1 MIHASNAMLDAL
13 QPQGAPAHEQG
24 ASAPEDRSTKFVA
37 VEGGGE
43 RFSGETLVVEAYAA
57 IWVVLMIWIFML
69 WRKQAAMT
77 VRLDGLERTLDRAAE
92 RLEAEKKAKAKA
104 S

>member
-1 MIHASNAMLDAL
+1 MIHGNTTFDVL
-13 QPQGAPAHEQG
+13 QPQAADQG
-24 ASAPEDRSTKFVA
+24 ARPPEDRSTKFVA

-57 IWVVLMIWIFML
+57 IWIVLMVWILML
-69 WRKQAAMT
+69 WRKQAAIA
-77 VRLDGLERTLDRAAE
+77 VRLDGLEQALDRAAA
-92 RLEAEKKAKAKA
+92 EAEKKAKAKA